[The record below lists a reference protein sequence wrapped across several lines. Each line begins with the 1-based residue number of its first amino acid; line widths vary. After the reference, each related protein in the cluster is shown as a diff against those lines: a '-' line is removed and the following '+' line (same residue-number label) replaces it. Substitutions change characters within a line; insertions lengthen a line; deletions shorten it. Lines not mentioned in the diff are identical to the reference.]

1 MYGSEVVQCRRC
13 HKYALR
19 TVLYCKEANGQNCP
33 LLKNEQNAEKTA
45 KVFLEALGTRSKKSR
60 YRFPPTCGGMMH
72 GGSSVFRTY
81 HRGGALPSH
90 DSLQRLTSDRQQE
103 PLVCTAVRISD
114 VCSKLAYALLCGD
127 APCAWDSHAERVK
140 AAQNGACAVT
150 EAFTEHGRTW
160 NTSPT
165 PTFVPRFRCQNALS
179 SANMVNNSILLSGAN
194 PEKARFSA

>member
-1 MYGSEVVQCRRC
+1 MQEVSQICPPHCAFPYRLLDKIVHYSEMSKTRKSPRKSLPERWEPYQKR
-13 HKYALR
+13 AG
-19 TVLYCKEANGQNCP
+19 TV
-33 LLKNEQNAEKTA
+33 
-45 KVFLEALGTRSKKSR
+45 S
-60 YRFPPTCGGMMH
+60 PTCGGMMH

-127 APCAWDSHAERVK
+127 APCAWDTHTEHAK
-140 AAQNGACAVT
+140 AAQNGVCAVT
-150 EAFTEHGRTW
+150 EAFTEHGRAW

-194 PEKARFSA
+194 PKKARFSA

>member
-1 MYGSEVVQCRRC
+1 MC
-13 HKYALR
+13 HKYARR

-114 VCSKLAYALLCGD
+114 VCSKLAYALLAMCMGLSRR
-127 APCAWDSHAERVK
+127 ARKSRTERRVRR
-140 AAQNGACAVT
+140 
-150 EAFTEHGRTW
+150 HGSIYRTW
-160 NTSPT
+160 ADVEHFPHTHIRAP
-165 PTFVPRFRCQNALS
+165 
-179 SANMVNNSILLSGAN
+179 
-194 PEKARFSA
+194 FSVSKCLVIREYGK